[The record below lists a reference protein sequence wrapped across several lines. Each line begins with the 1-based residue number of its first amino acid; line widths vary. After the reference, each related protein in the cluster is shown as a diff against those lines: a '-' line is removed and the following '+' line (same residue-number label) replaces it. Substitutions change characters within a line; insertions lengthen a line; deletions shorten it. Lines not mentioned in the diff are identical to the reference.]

1 MVAMETY
8 EFARGATIVL
18 RVEDDGADPAD
29 ITKIS
34 SKMAMLEPGA
44 DEPAIDA
51 ETVDL
56 DVTYRAATDDL
67 AKGWDFTL
75 PAVAS
80 TDLATGDYLADYAI
94 TDGISVEVSS
104 PVKVIIKESATL

>member
-29 ITKIS
+29 IAKIS
-34 SKMAMLEPGA
+34 SSMALLEPGA
-44 DEPAIDA
+44 DEPAFDA
-51 ETVDL
+51 ETFDF
-56 DVTYRAATDDL
+56 DVTYRAASADL
-67 AKGWDFTL
+67 AKGWDFTMSSIGS
-75 PAVAS
+75 A
-80 TDLATGDYLADYAI
+80 DLVTGHYLADYVI